1 MTGSVRAPCAAPE
14 VAEAVLAAPPAPCEQ
29 DKGKPF
35 VDTYIDK
42 VNNESKPSGIPKR
55 MFIAALETIRSREND
70 NLLWLVVETD
80 TGIAGLGEAFFAPGA
95 VDTFLHEIVAPLVLG
110 RDATRIGAINREL
123 TRYPVGYASSGVEMR
138 AAAALDIA
146 LWDCLGQKAGLPLHT
161 LLGGRARDTIRIYN
175 TCAGPHYVTK
185 ARSPDVDAWFG
196 RDRDLQ
202 ALDDLH
208 AFEHEPERLA
218 RELLDEGITGMKI
231 WPFDRAAFANGGV
244 GITGPQIQEGLR
256 VFQRIRAAVGTEM
269 DLMVEMHALWDL
281 TSAKQIIRAVETVDP
296 LWIEDPVRMD
306 DTRALQELSRF
317 TRIPLLAS
325 ETLAPAASFAPLI
338 GSGAPG
344 IVCFDPGWCGGVTQA
359 RAICEMAAA
368 AQLPV
373 AAHDCT
379 GPVGFVAGTHL
390 SMWAPTAMIQ
400 ETVRAYLR
408 GWYADVVTELPVI
421 DKGRLFPLNGS
432 GLGTKL
438 KPEFLAAASTSRRRS
453 GVAQTPAM

>member
-1 MTGSVRAPCAAPE
+1 MALHRELTR
-14 VAEAVLAAPPAPCEQ
+14 
-29 DKGKPF
+29 GKPF

-42 VNNESKPSGIPKR
+42 ANNDSQPLRKPQR
-55 MFIAALETIRSREND
+55 MFIAALETIRSSDND
-70 NLLWLVVETD
+70 NLLWLVVETNA
-80 TGIAGLGEAFFAPGA
+80 GISGLGEAFFAPGA
-95 VDTFLHEIVAPLVLG
+95 VDNFLHEIVAPLVLG
-110 RDATRIGAINREL
+110 RDATHIGAINREL

-146 LWDCLGQKAGLPLHT
+146 LWDCLGQKAGLPLYT

-185 ARSPDVDAWFG
+185 ARSADVDAWFG
-196 RDRDLQ
+196 RDRAPQ

-208 AFEHEPERLA
+208 AFENEPERLA

-244 GITGPQIQEGLR
+244 GITTAQVEEGVR
-256 VFQRIRAAVGTEM
+256 VFQRIRAAVGTKM

-306 DTRALQELSRF
+306 DTRALRELASF

-325 ETLAPAASFAPLI
+325 ETLAPATSFAPLI
-338 GSGAPG
+338 SSGAPG
-344 IVCFDPGWCGGVTQA
+344 IVCFDPGWCGGITQA

-379 GPVGFVAGTHL
+379 GPVGYVAGTHL
-390 SMWAPTAMIQ
+390 SIWAPTAMIQ

-408 GWYADVVTELPVI
+408 GWYADVVTELPAI
-421 DKGRLFPLNGS
+421 RNGRMAALEGP
-432 GLGTKL
+432 GLGTRL
-438 KPEFLAAASTSRRRS
+438 KPSFLSSAHVTRRRS
-453 GVAQTPAM
+453 VAPSTIREATA

>member
-1 MTGSVRAPCAAPE
+1 MH
-14 VAEAVLAAPPAPCEQ
+14 
-29 DKGKPF
+29 
-35 VDTYIDK
+35 
-42 VNNESKPSGIPKR
+42 
-55 MFIAALETIRSREND
+55 IAALETIRSSDND

-80 TGIAGLGEAFFAPGA
+80 TGLSGLGEAFFAPGA
-95 VDTFLHEIVAPLVLG
+95 VDTFLHEVVAPLVLG

-138 AAAALDIA
+138 AAAALDMA
-146 LWDCLGQKAGLPLHT
+146 LWDCLGQHAGLPLHT
-161 LLGGRARDTIRIYN
+161 LLGGCARDTIRIYN

-185 ARSPDVDAWFG
+185 ARSADVDAWFG

-218 RELLDEGITGMKI
+218 RELLAEGITGMKI

-244 GITGPQIQEGLR
+244 GITTAQVQEGLR
-256 VFQRIRAAVGTEM
+256 VFQRIRAAVGAEM

-281 TSAKQIIRAVETVDP
+281 TSAKQIIRAVETIDP

-306 DTRALQELSRF
+306 DSRALRELASF
-317 TRIPLLAS
+317 TRVPLLAS
-325 ETLAPAASFAPLI
+325 ETLAPASTFAPLI
-338 GSGAPG
+338 ASGSPG
-344 IVCFDPGWCGGVTQA
+344 IVCFDPGWCGGITQA

-379 GPVGFVAGTHL
+379 GPIGYVAGTHL
-390 SMWAPTAMIQ
+390 SFWAPTAMIQ
-400 ETVRAYLR
+400 ETVRAYVR
-408 GWYADVVTELPVI
+408 GWYADVVTELPSI
-421 DKGRLFPLNGS
+421 RNGRMEPLQGP
-432 GLGTKL
+432 GLGTRL
-438 KPEFLAAASTSRRRS
+438 KPSFLSASGTTRRRS
-453 GVAQTPAM
+453 AASASTTGANP

>member
-1 MTGSVRAPCAAPE
+1 MH
-14 VAEAVLAAPPAPCEQ
+14 
-29 DKGKPF
+29 
-35 VDTYIDK
+35 
-42 VNNESKPSGIPKR
+42 
-55 MFIAALETIRSREND
+55 IAALETIRSSDNA
-70 NLLWLVVETD
+70 NLLWLCVETD
-80 TGIAGLGEAFFAPGA
+80 TGITGLGEAFFAPGA
-95 VDTFLHEIVAPLVLG
+95 VETFLHEVVAPLVLG

-146 LWDCLGQKAGLPLHT
+146 LWDCLGQHAGLPLHA
-161 LLGGRARDTIRIYN
+161 LLGGRARDSIRIYN

-185 ARSPDVDAWFG
+185 ARSADVDAWFG
-196 RDRDLQ
+196 RDQ
-202 ALDDLH
+202 PVQPLDDLH

-244 GITGPQIQEGLR
+244 GITGAQIQEGLR
-256 VFQRIRAAVGTEM
+256 VFQRIRAAVGMQM

-281 TSAKQIIRAVETVDP
+281 TSARQIIRAVEAVEP

-306 DTRALQELSRF
+306 DTRALRELASG

-325 ETLAPAASFAPLI
+325 ETLAPASSFASLI
-338 GSGAPG
+338 ASGAPG
-344 IVCFDPGWCGGVTQA
+344 IVCFDPGWCGGITQA
-359 RAICEMAAA
+359 RAICDMAAA

-379 GPVGFVAGTHL
+379 GPIGYVAGTHL
-390 SMWAPTAMIQ
+390 SVWAPTAMIQ

-408 GWYADVVTELPVI
+408 GWYADVVTALPPIVG
-421 DKGRLFPLNGS
+421 GRMAPLEAP
-432 GLGTKL
+432 GLGTRL
-438 KPEFLAAASTSRRRS
+438 KASFLASPGIRRRRS
-453 GVAQTPAM
+453 VAPATTGDSA

>member
-1 MTGSVRAPCAAPE
+1 MH
-14 VAEAVLAAPPAPCEQ
+14 
-29 DKGKPF
+29 
-35 VDTYIDK
+35 
-42 VNNESKPSGIPKR
+42 
-55 MFIAALETIRSREND
+55 IAALETIRSSDNA

-80 TGIAGLGEAFFAPGA
+80 TGISGLGEAFFAPGP
-95 VDTFLHEIVAPLVLG
+95 VETFLHEVVAPLVLG

-146 LWDCLGQKAGLPLHT
+146 LWDCLGQQTGLPLHA

-175 TCAGPHYVTK
+175 TCAGPHYVKK
-185 ARSPDVDAWFG
+185 ARSADVDAWFG
-196 RDRDLQ
+196 RDQ
-202 ALDDLH
+202 APQPLDDLH

-244 GITGPQIQEGLR
+244 GITTAQIQEGLR
-256 VFQRIRAAVGTEM
+256 VFQRIRAAVGMRM

-281 TSAKQIIRAVETVDP
+281 TSARQIIRAVEAVEP

-306 DTRALQELSRF
+306 DTRALQELARF

-325 ETLAPAASFAPLI
+325 ETLAPASSFVPLI
-338 GSGAPG
+338 ASGAPG
-344 IVCFDPGWCGGVTQA
+344 IVCFDPGWCGGITQA
-359 RAICEMAAA
+359 RAICDMAAA

-379 GPVGFVAGTHL
+379 GPIGYVAGTHL
-390 SMWAPTAMIQ
+390 SVWAPTAMIQ

-408 GWYADVVTELPVI
+408 GWYADVVTELPPI
-421 DKGRLFPLNGS
+421 TAGRMAPLDGP
-432 GLGTKL
+432 GLGTRL
-438 KPEFLAAASTSRRRS
+438 RPSFLAAPGITRRRS
-453 GVAQTPAM
+453 TAPATITGATP